1 MRYFIQ
7 DGVLTV
13 SANDQT
19 ALEPGRQY
27 LWVVG
32 SDQLQ
37 SIGKILRLSESMIK
51 EIQSGDVSKFE
62 SHEGFDFITL
72 LIPADLFEDR
82 KSQRV
87 CLYLTENLIAFFCNH
102 DRVLEKLIA
111 EYETEPQK
119 KAGIVKI
126 LHQYLDR
133 VTFDDSL
140 TLKRIEQEI
149 SSLEATL
156 IVSNESD
163 FLFLVNYRKRL
174 LELKVYYE
182 QLLEIFEAIEQ
193 NENGLIGTS
202 ELRFFRILAGRA
214 NRLYNGVVNL
224 RDSVTQVREAYQ
236 TRKDINLNSVMKVFT
251 VITSIFFPL
260 TLIVGWYG
268 MNLRMPEFGWRYG
281 YLFVIGLSVATAI
294 ATLAYFKKNKWF

>member
-1 MRYFIQ
+1 MRYSIQ
-7 DGVLTV
+7 DGVLT
-13 SANDQT
+13 ALDDDQT
-19 ALEPGRQY
+19 ALEQGRQY
-27 LWVVG
+27 LWIVG
-32 SDQLQ
+32 SDQLRAN
-37 SIGKILRLSESMIK
+37 GETLHLSDLLIK
-51 EIQSGDVSKFE
+51 EIQAGSASKFE

-72 LIPADLFEDR
+72 FIPADLFAEGN
-82 KSQRV
+82 SQRV
-87 CLYLTENLIAFFCNH
+87 CLYMTANLIVFFCDH
-102 DRVLEKLIA
+102 DAVLEKLIA
-111 EYETEPQK
+111 EYKTEPQK
-119 KAGIVKI
+119 KAGLARI
-126 LHQYLDR
+126 LHQYFDR

-149 SSLEATL
+149 SALEATL
-156 IVSNESD
+156 IVSNKSD
-163 FLFLVNYRKRL
+163 FQFLVNYRKRL

-202 ELRFFRILAGRA
+202 ELRYFRILEGRA

-224 RDSVTQVREAYQ
+224 RDYVTQVREAYQ
-236 TRKDINLNSVMKVFT
+236 TRMDINLNSVMKVFT

-281 YLFVIGLSVATAI
+281 YLFVIGLSIATAI